1 VPADPESITARHQH
15 VEDYKRRQRGRRLKL
30 DRTHPASRG
39 AHGVPGLL
47 QQQRDALQQR
57 GGDGDQ

>member
-1 VPADPESITARHQH
+1 
-15 VEDYKRRQRGRRLKL
+15 LKL

-57 GGDGDQ
+57 GGGGDQYLIDHLPA